1 MGLISSAWSAL
12 YVASPRK
19 RPLSLSTPTTART
32 GIPSTSPDRKLHD
45 SNHRASPGVARLSA
59 ADVEMSTH
67 TTVALKRHGVAARL
81 YAIHCRTV
89 IEVFCIVLLGTLSL
103 SLSLPVRAQEV
114 QEEEVRKAC
123 ALGYCMG
130 DDMDLEEEG
139 DDSGVSY
146 ATVTHPAF
154 DLLMVYWTADQG
166 VCQLSGYD
174 VISNPDNYGVAHRAT
189 FDRFKDLVV
198 GKHGEPSGYL
208 DVLSPDSMWKES
220 RQWLMGLEKG
230 HRKRM
235 AVWRKGVPYEEMS
248 KLVESLRKRITE
260 LSPNLGEANVGAEL
274 STEGLHAIS
283 IRAKSALVSVTYQF
297 DNITQCIEEGKAK
310 IGADF

>member
-1 MGLISSAWSAL
+1 M
-12 YVASPRK
+12 ASPRK
-19 RPLSLSTPTTART
+19 RLLSLPTPTTART
-32 GIPSTSPDRKLHD
+32 GVPSTSPDRKLLE
-45 SNHRASPGVARLSA
+45 SNHRAPPGVARSSA
-59 ADVEMSTH
+59 AEVEVSTH
-67 TTVALKRHGVAARL
+67 TTVVLKRHGVAARL
-81 YAIHCRTV
+81 YLIHCRIV
-89 IEVFCIVLLGTLSL
+89 IEVLCIVLLGTLSL

-114 QEEEVRKAC
+114 QNKELPKAC

-130 DDMDLEEEG
+130 DDVDLEEEG

-174 VISNPDNYGVAHRAT
+174 VISNPDDYGVAHRAA
-189 FDRFKDLVV
+189 FDRFKDLIAR
-198 GKHGEPSGYL
+198 KHGEPSGYF

-220 RQWLMGLEKG
+220 RQWLMGLEEG

-235 AVWRKGVPYEEMS
+235 AVWRKGVHYEEMS

-260 LSPNLGEANVGAEL
+260 LSPDLGEANVGAEL
-274 STEGLHAIS
+274 STEGLQAIS
-283 IRAKSALVSVTYQF
+283 IRAKSTLVSVTYQF
-297 DNITQCIEEGKAK
+297 DNITQCIEEGKTK